1 MRAFRADANLYHHDD
16 AAIDLLKELRA
27 LSQAAPRSQAEGK
40 KQNQNSAPA
49 QGLEHQFSPDTAKLD
64 TLRES
69 EAGPPRP
76 MGALPMVRVPH
87 CGSQPRRR
95 IRTMAATA

>member
-69 EAGPPRP
+69 EAGPR
-76 MGALPMVRVPH
+76 ARWVL
-87 CGSQPRRR
+87 
-95 IRTMAATA
+95 